1 MIKLYLYLIDI
12 IVPLF
17 FGIVTNLLSTS
28 AGSSKYILI
37 LYLLL
42 SLSIFFLSIIK
53 NYYTDYY
60 LINFSEK
67 LRIAVI
73 TWISA
78 IFIQLLAYNYLIVKV
93 DLLTLIFWILIPIVT
108 LILKYIVKIKT
119 KHTMEFVIH
128 IIGRFYTFNDH
139 EIKMLNNK
147 GYLFYFYD
155 SFDEFTNKKISK
167 RESMKSIIVANIS
180 TLDSSTFK
188 NIESQSSYKS
198 IISLDVFFEKYLRKI
213 YIKPG
218 TNLLNINEYDRY
230 HYFIKRIIDSISII
244 LLLPILFIIIIYTYV
259 VKKIRKIDESIFYK
273 QKRYGIGNSIFQMY
287 KLRTMYVDSD
297 IKGNTNQDDP
307 RIYSFAKVIRN
318 MRLDETPQ
326 IINIL
331 LNDMHLVGPRAEWV
345 RLSDKYNLKINY
357 YSKRHIVRPGI
368 TGWAQI
374 TYPYGIDTYD
384 AEQKLMYDLYYIK
397 NWSVWLELEICFKT
411 FLVILDKK
419 GF

>member
-155 SFDEFTNKKISK
+155 TFDEFTNKKISK

-345 RLSDKYNLKINY
+345 RLSDEYNLKINY

-411 FLVILDKK
+411 FLIILDKK

>member
-1 MIKLYLYLIDI
+1 MIKLYLFLIDV
-12 IVPLF
+12 IVPLL
-17 FGIVTNLLSTS
+17 FGILTILSDTDADTSRHILL
-28 AGSSKYILI
+28 

-42 SLSIFFLSIIK
+42 SFSIFFLSTIK
-53 NYYTDYY
+53 NYYKDYY

-67 LRIAVI
+67 LRIAVV
-73 TWISA
+73 TWAFA
-78 IFIQLLAYNYLIVKV
+78 IFIQLLAYNYLLVQL
-93 DLLTLIFWILIPIVT
+93 DLLTLIFWILIPIIT
-108 LILKYIVKIKT
+108 LILKYIVKIKARN
-119 KHTMEFVIH
+119 TMKCTIH
-128 IIGRFYTFNDH
+128 IIGRYYTFNDH
-139 EIKMLNNK
+139 EIKMLTHK

-155 SFDEFTNKKISK
+155 SYDEFKNKKISK
-167 RESMKSIIVANIS
+167 NKSIKSIIVLNLS
-180 TLDSSTFK
+180 TLDSSAFK
-188 NIESQSSYKS
+188 NIKSESSDKS
-198 IISLDVFFEKYLRKI
+198 FISLEAFFEKYLRKI

-218 TNLLNINEYDRY
+218 NNLLNISKYNRY
-230 HYFIKRIIDSISII
+230 HYIIKRTIDSLSIL
-244 LLLPILFIIIIYTYV
+244 LLLPILFIIIIYIYIM
-259 VKKIRKIDESIFYK
+259 KKIRNIDESIFYK
-273 QKRYGIGNSIFQMY
+273 QKRYGLGNTIFQIY

-307 RIYSFAKVIRN
+307 RIYSFAKAIRN
-318 MRLDETPQ
+318 MRLDEIPQ

-345 RLSDKYNLKINY
+345 RLSDKYNLIINY

-374 TYPYGIDTYD
+374 AYPYGLDTYD

>member
-155 SFDEFTNKKISK
+155 SFDEFMNKKISK

-180 TLDSSTFK
+180 TLDSSAFK

-345 RLSDKYNLKINY
+345 RLSDEYNLKINY

>member
-12 IVPLF
+12 AVPLF
-17 FGIVTNLLSTS
+17 FGILTILLNTNTGISKHILL
-28 AGSSKYILI
+28 

-42 SLSIFFLSIIK
+42 SFSIFFLSIIK
-53 NYYTDYY
+53 NYYKDYY

-67 LRIAVI
+67 LRIASV
-73 TWISA
+73 TWVFA
-78 IFIQLLAYNYLIVKV
+78 IFIQLLAYNYLLVQV

-119 KHTMEFVIH
+119 KYTMNFVIH

-155 SFDEFTNKKISK
+155 SFDEFMNKKISK

-180 TLDSSTFK
+180 TLDSSAFK

-345 RLSDKYNLKINY
+345 RLSDEYNLKINY

>member
-12 IVPLF
+12 TVPLF
-17 FGIVTNLLSTS
+17 FGILTILLNTNAGISKHILL
-28 AGSSKYILI
+28 

-42 SLSIFFLSIIK
+42 SFSIFFLSVIK
-53 NYYTDYY
+53 NYYKDYY

-67 LRIAVI
+67 LRIASV
-73 TWISA
+73 TWVFA
-78 IFIQLLAYNYLIVKV
+78 IFIQLLAYNYLLVQV
-93 DLLTLIFWILIPIVT
+93 DLLTMIFWILIPIVN

-119 KHTMEFVIH
+119 KYTMNLVIH

-139 EIKMLNNK
+139 EIKMLTHK

-155 SFDEFTNKKISK
+155 SYDEFTNKKISK
-167 RESMKSIIVANIS
+167 SEIKKSIIVLNLS
-180 TLDSSTFK
+180 TLDSSAFK
-188 NIESQSSYKS
+188 NISSESSYKS
-198 IISLDVFFEKYLRKI
+198 FINLDIFFEKYLRKI

-218 TNLLNINEYDRY
+218 NNLLNINKFNRY
-230 HYFIKRIIDSISII
+230 HYFIKRIIDSISIV
-244 LLLPILFIIIIYTYV
+244 LLLPILIITIMYIYAM
-259 VKKIRKIDESIFYK
+259 KKIGNIDESILYK
-273 QKRYGIGNSIFQMY
+273 QQRYGIGNSIFQMY

-297 IKGNTNQDDP
+297 MRGNTSQDDP

-318 MRLDETPQ
+318 MRLDEIPQ

-331 LNDMHLVGPRAEWV
+331 QNDMHLVGPRAEWV
-345 RLSDKYNLKINY
+345 KLSDEYNLKINY
-357 YSKRHIVRPGI
+357 YSKRHTVRPGI

-374 TYPYGIDTYD
+374 AYPYGFDIYD